1 MIKRIYANADNTI
14 TNAHEPTPNG
24 FSTTRATGSNMG
36 AADII
41 EVYGLYHNYNTSSAE
56 ISRGLIKFP
65 VSDLQT
71 MRTAKEIPAIGSV
84 NFYLSLKDA
93 PSMET
98 LPSDYTISVYA
109 VSSDWQEGFG
119 LDMDHY
125 SDLTYD
131 AVGSNW
137 IRRTGSTSWTTF
149 GGDFLESTLKDQ
161 NFPNGNED
169 LYLDVTTTVEAW
181 LDSSYEN
188 YGFLIRLSQSYEP
201 YHSNSSGA
209 NVSPDFHNTTGSTR
223 SYFTKRF
230 FARNTE
236 FWFKKPCIEARWD
249 ASRKDDRGNF
259 YTSSSLAPAADN
271 LNTLYLYNYVRGQL
285 KNIPAIGTGEIYVDL
300 YSTLGGT
307 AITQC
312 IDTPVTGGWS
322 DTGIYTASVCLE
334 TTGSSLYD
342 VWYSGS
348 IEYHTGSISALN
360 LTASVINQNTK
371 YIISLTNHKKEYH
384 KDEIA
389 NINVFVR
396 PKDWSPNIYTVAQST
411 VTNTI
416 IEQMHYKVERS
427 VDNFIVVDYATGSI
441 KSTQLSYNDD
451 GNYFNFD
458 MAILE
463 PGYEYKLKFATY
475 EDYRQTYVEQPYE
488 FKFKVSE

>member
-1 MIKRIYANADNTI
+1 MIKKIYANADNTI
-14 TNAHEPTPNG
+14 TNAHAPTANG
-24 FSTTRATGSNMG
+24 FSETRATGSNMG

-56 ISRGLIKFP
+56 ISRALIQFP
-65 VSDLQT
+65 ASDFTT
-71 MRTAKEIPAIGSV
+71 MRNSGEIPASGSV
-84 NFYLSLKDA
+84 NFYLNLKNA

-109 VSSDWQEGFG
+109 ISSSWEEGFG
-119 LDMDHY
+119 LDMDKY

-137 IRRTGSTSWTTF
+137 IKRSGATSWTTF
-149 GGDFLESTLKDQ
+149 GGDFLPATLIDQ
-161 NFPNGNED
+161 TFISGDED
-169 LYLDVTTTVEAW
+169 LEIDVSNIVESW
-181 LDSSYEN
+181 LASGYSN
-188 YGFLIRLSQSYEP
+188 NGFLIRLSQSYEP
-201 YHSNSSGA
+201 YHSNSSGV
-209 NVSPDFHNTTGSTR
+209 NVSPDFQNTDGATR

-230 FARNTE
+230 FSRHTE
-236 FWFKKPCIEARWD
+236 FYFKKPAIVARWD

-271 LNTLYLYNYVRGQL
+271 LNTLYLYNNVRGQL
-285 KNIPAIGTGEIYVDL
+285 KNIPAVGTGTINVDL

-312 IDTPVTGGWS
+312 VDTPVTGGWYA
-322 DTGIYTASVCLE
+322 TGIYTASVCLDS
-334 TTGSSLYD
+334 TASLLYD
-342 VWYSGS
+342 VWHSNS
-348 IEYHTGSISALN
+348 VQYHTGTITP
-360 LTASVINQNTK
+360 LTASATTINQNIK
-371 YIISLTNHKKEYH
+371 YIFSLTNHKKAYE

-389 NINVFVR
+389 NVNVFVR

-411 VTNTI
+411 ITNTV
-416 IEQMHYKVERS
+416 IEQMHYKVLRS
-427 VDNFIVVDYATGSI
+427 VDNFTVVSYETGSI

-458 MAILE
+458 MSILE
-463 PGYEYKLKFATY
+463 PGYEYKFKFVIY
-475 EDYRQTYVEQPYE
+475 DDYRQTYVEQPYE

>member
-1 MIKRIYANADNTI
+1 MLSIAI
-14 TNAHEPTPNG
+14 PTYEMLGKGVEFLEYQFNI
-24 FSTTRATGSNMG
+24 FLQQSFK
-36 AADII
+36 DF
-41 EVYGLYHNYNTSSAE
+41 EVV
-56 ISRGLIKFP
+56 
-65 VSDLQT
+65 VSDHSLNESIKALCKKYKDTLNIIYIKMELAQKLET
-71 MRTAKEIPAIGSV
+71 FDDLVTINRVHIRGFWNWNVHNTNCAICR
-84 NFYLSLKDA
+84 NNIFE
-93 PSMET
+93 PSIN
-98 LPSDYTISVYA
+98 SDV
-109 VSSDWQEGFG
+109 V
-119 LDMDHY
+119 
-125 SDLTYD
+125 
-131 AVGSNW
+131 
-137 IRRTGSTSWTTF
+137 
-149 GGDFLESTLKDQ
+149 ES
-161 NFPNGNED
+161 
-169 LYLDVTTTVEAW
+169 W
-181 LDSSYEN
+181 LDGDYEN

-334 TTGSSLYD
+334 TTESSLYD

-371 YIISLTNHKKEYH
+371 YIISLTNHKKEYY

-396 PKDWSPNIYTVAQST
+396 PKNWSPNIYTVAQST

-427 VDNFIVVDYATGSI
+427 VDNFVVVDYSTGSI
-441 KSTQLSYNDD
+441 KNTQLSYNDD

-458 MAILE
+458 MDILE
-463 PGYEYKLKFATY
+463 PEYEYKIKFAIY

>member
-1 MIKRIYANADNTI
+1 
-14 TNAHEPTPNG
+14 
-24 FSTTRATGSNMG
+24 
-36 AADII
+36 
-41 EVYGLYHNYNTSSAE
+41 
-56 ISRGLIKFP
+56 
-65 VSDLQT
+65 
-71 MRTAKEIPAIGSV
+71 
-84 NFYLSLKDA
+84 
-93 PSMET
+93 MET

-109 VSSDWQEGFG
+109 ISSSWEEGFG
-119 LDMDHY
+119 LDMDNY

-137 IRRTGSTSWTTF
+137 IKRSGATSWTTF
-149 GGDFLESTLKDQ
+149 GGDFLTGTIVDQ
-161 NFPNGNED
+161 SFPNGNED
-169 LYLDVTTTVEAW
+169 LNINVSDVVESW
-181 LDSSYEN
+181 LDGDYEN

-334 TTGSSLYD
+334 TTESSLYD

-371 YIISLTNHKKEYH
+371 YIISLTNHKKEYY

-396 PKDWSPNIYTVAQST
+396 PKNWSPNIYTVAQST